1 MNTWYRLLSLSII
14 LSHDLSVSELQLIDP
29 NFSGGSSGRDQGTL
43 SIRNNLWRL
52 LARQGQHRAS
62 CKQVTLDLKYLNL
75 PLWYI
80 VYIYPRG
87 EFVNIFHLRHGV
99 SAGNW
104 TQKPAGQP
112 KTQTHTQVDSPVQLL
127 QQKKRWFVQGL
138 GGFLFWQSWESEIW
152 HAAKLM
158 HFAHWFQNCFCFCS
172 STSPSDVCIFFLL

>member
-80 VYIYPRG
+80 VYIYPNSKSWICQHFSSQTRG
-87 EFVNIFHLRHGV
+87 ECGQLDAEARWPTQDPDAHPGRFSSPTVATKKTVVCPGIRGILILTKLR
-99 SAGNW
+99 
-104 TQKPAGQP
+104 
-112 KTQTHTQVDSPVQLL
+112 
-127 QQKKRWFVQGL
+127 
-138 GGFLFWQSWESEIW
+138 IW
-152 HAAKLM
+152 NLA
-158 HFAHWFQNCFCFCS
+158 CC
-172 STSPSDVCIFFLL
+172 